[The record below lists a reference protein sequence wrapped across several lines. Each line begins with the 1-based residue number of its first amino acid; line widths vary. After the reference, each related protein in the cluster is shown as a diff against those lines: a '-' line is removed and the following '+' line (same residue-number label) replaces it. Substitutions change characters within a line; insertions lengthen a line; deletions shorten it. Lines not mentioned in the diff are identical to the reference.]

1 MEDKK
6 IEEEKLIKRYG
17 DIARKVIKINEE
29 EQEKTENKKEK
40 EGDER

>member
-17 DIARKVIKINEE
+17 DIAREVIRISEE
-29 EQEKTENKKEK
+29 EQKRKETKKEK